1 MNTVDMDLHAVLN
14 AVIAAVEREGRLL
27 LEEFTR
33 AQGPRGRHATAPVDT
48 EIEERL
54 HAVLVALV
62 PAAFVGEETEPAPG
76 TLAGWTWLVD
86 PHDGTRQ
93 FLQARRGS
101 AISVGLVC
109 DGVAVLGVV
118 HCPNAPD
125 IGSDTVAWAEGCGPV
140 LRNGEPVRARFTGRS
155 LGAREIVWATASAA
169 ERPAT
174 YARAAAP
181 ARFVA
186 MPSIAYRLARAAGG
200 DGVAAVSLHSVS
212 EYDIAAGAALVRGA
226 GGVVLDAAGSPIV
239 FTGLPGARVS
249 ACFAGAG
256 EAALALARFDWSALE
271 REPKR
276 PPRVQTGF
284 PVLADEA
291 RRARAQGCLLG
302 QVIGDSLGSLV
313 EFRPA
318 AEIVQA
324 FPGGVRELADGGAW
338 GAMAGQPTDDSEL
351 AIALGRALLR
361 EHGFDVHAVRLAYR
375 HWLASGPFDISAATR
390 RGLADEPDQA
400 SESNGSLMRVSPIGV
415 WAAGRPSLA
424 AGAARDDSRLT
435 HPNAVCVEACAAYCA
450 AVAAG
455 VGGGSRQAMIAAA
468 LDAAAPQVPAVRAAI
483 ERAVGGERPADF
495 QTRQDWVLIAL
506 QEAFFQLAH
515 AAGFEEGLVATV
527 GAGGD
532 ADTNGAIAGALMGAL
547 HGSRALPRRWIL
559 PVLSC
564 RPAAEADAFRPRPM
578 DYWPDDI
585 LELAE
590 ALAKLAP

>member
-1 MNTVDMDLHAVLN
+1 MNVLRG
-14 AVIAAVEREGRLL
+14 VVQAVEEEGEQLRA
-27 LEEFTR
+27 EFFR
-33 AQGPRGRHATAPVDT
+33 PDGPRGKGGSAPIDT

-54 HAVLVALV
+54 RTKLQALV
-62 PAAFVGEETEPAPG
+62 PCAFAGEETGVTAATKPSQDEW
-76 TLAGWTWLVD
+76 LWLVD
-86 PHDGTRQ
+86 PHDGTYE
-93 FLQARRGS
+93 FLQGRRGS
-101 AISVGLVC
+101 AISVALLKNKLP
-109 DGVAVLGVV
+109 VLGVISS
-118 HCPNAPD
+118 PLAPD
-125 IGSDTVAWAEGCGPV
+125 RGRDTIAWAEGAP
-140 LRNGEPVRARFTGRS
+140 LSRNGRPIEVDLSRRRLPPGD
-155 LGAREIVWATASAA
+155 LVWATGSSAA
-169 ERPAT
+169 RPAS
-174 YARAAAP
+174 YSSGVHP

-186 MPSIAYRLARAAGG
+186 MPSIAYRMARVAAGDGSAAMTIHAVNEYDVAAGMALIRAA
-200 DGVAAVSLHSVS
+200 
-212 EYDIAAGAALVRGA
+212 R
-226 GGVVLDAAGSPIV
+226 GVVLDAQGHEVVLAGDPQ
-239 FTGLPGARVS
+239 ARVS
-249 ACFAGAG
+249 GCFAGAR
-256 EAALALARFDWSALE
+256 EAAEALAAFSWKVVE
-271 REPKR
+271 EEPRR
-276 PPRVQTGF
+276 PSRVTLGF
-284 PVLADEA
+284 PRRPDEA
-291 RRARAQGCLLG
+291 RFARAAGCLLG

-318 AEIVQA
+318 VEIAQA

-351 AIALGRALLR
+351 AIALARALLR

-390 RGLADEPDQA
+390 RGLADEPDRT